1 MTDIR
6 GLPPIMVGE
15 PYPGVALGVE
25 EGLLCQLL
33 HSPEFNLF
41 PNSAV
46 FESNF
51 IQVTKTEDWVDVED
65 RSTTVVLGVTSS
77 VPSLPLP
84 NIFLMAKV
92 TWPQGH
98 LSTWTKPINPPTI
111 TLSRIVPLK
120 FVEIMIYDRSQ
131 RILRVRTVTEKIYY
145 MKLHP
150 KHPEA
155 VFHFWIRLVNILEK
169 GLSITTKDP
178 RIHVNHCLVPKTPS
192 TTILQEVKSTKYD
205 PSISQSSESLML
217 LGATGIHE
225 TFSDLSIDL
234 TTKKD
239 RLKRSCTSSKTNET
253 EIKGDARSNSG
264 YAREKQDKWDIQQYS
279 GYNSNDKDKLK
290 WTESLNHGLWEQEN
304 PSGLQPLSRLGTLAA
319 SPHQVRPQS

>member
-51 IQVTKTEDWVDVED
+51 IQVTKTEDWVDAED
-65 RSTTVVLGVTSS
+65 RFTTVVLGVTSS
-77 VPSLPLP
+77 VPCLPLP

-98 LSTWTKPINPPTI
+98 LSTWIRTINTPTI
-111 TLSRIVPLK
+111 ALSRIIPLK
-120 FVEIMIYDRSQ
+120 FVEIVIYDKSL
-131 RILRVRTVTEKIYY
+131 RILRIRTVTEKIYF

-150 KHPEA
+150 KHPDT
-155 VFHFWIRLVNILEK
+155 VFDFWIRLVNILQK

-178 RIHVNHCLVPKTPS
+178 RILVNHCLVPKTPS
-192 TTILQEVKSTKYD
+192 TLFLEESTKCAS
-205 PSISQSSESLML
+205 SISQSRENLML
-217 LGATGIHE
+217 QMATGVHE
-225 TFSDLSIDL
+225 TLSDLSIDF

-239 RLKRSCTSSKTNET
+239 QLKNSDSNKTSET
-253 EIKGDARSNSG
+253 EIEGDASSG
-264 YAREKQDKWDIQQYS
+264 YAREKQDKKD
-279 GYNSNDKDKLK
+279 NSNDKVKVN
-290 WTESLNHGLWEQEN
+290 WTGSLNHGLWEQEN
-304 PSGLQPLSRLGTLAA
+304 PSGVQPLSRLGTLAA
-319 SPHQVRPQS
+319 STQQVWPQP

>member
-6 GLPPIMVGE
+6 GLPPTMVGE

-41 PNSAV
+41 PKSAV

-51 IQVTKTEDWVDVED
+51 IQVTKTEDWVDDED
-65 RSTTVVLGVTSS
+65 RSTTVILGVTSS

-84 NIFLMAKV
+84 NIFLMANV
-92 TWPQGH
+92 TWPHRH
-98 LSTWTKPINPPTI
+98 LSTWTKTINAPTI

-120 FVEIMIYDRSQ
+120 FVEITIYDKSQ
-131 RILRVRTVTEKIYY
+131 CVLRVRTVTEKIYY

-150 KHPEA
+150 KHPET
-155 VFHFWIRLVNILEK
+155 VFHFWIRLVNILRK

-192 TTILQEVKSTKYD
+192 TIFLEESTKYE
-205 PSISQSSESLML
+205 PSISQSSDSLML
-217 LGATGIHE
+217 LSATGVHE
-225 TFSDLSIDL
+225 NFSNLCIDL

-239 RLKRSCTSSKTNET
+239 RLKRSSNSNKTNEA
-253 EIKGDARSNSG
+253 EIKGEAKSISVSPQHPMHR
-264 YAREKQDKWDIQQYS
+264 QH
-279 GYNSNDKDKLK
+279 
-290 WTESLNHGLWEQEN
+290 NHDRAGK
-304 PSGLQPLSRLGTLAA
+304 PT
-319 SPHQVRPQS
+319 

>member
-6 GLPPIMVGE
+6 GLPSIMVGE

-41 PNSAV
+41 PNSAI

-65 RSTTVVLGVTSS
+65 RSTTVILGVTSS

-98 LSTWTKPINPPTI
+98 LSTWTKPINAPAI

-120 FVEIMIYDRSQ
+120 FVEIMIYDKSQ

-155 VFHFWIRLVNILEK
+155 VFHFWIRLANILQK

-178 RIHVNHCLVPKTPS
+178 RIHVNHCLVPQNPS
-192 TTILQEVKSTKYD
+192 TNFLEESTKYD

-217 LGATGIHE
+217 LRATGVHE

-239 RLKRSCTSSKTNET
+239 RLKRSSNSSKNNET
-253 EIKGDARSNSG
+253 EINRDAKSSSE
-264 YAREKQDKWDIQQYS
+264 YAREKQDKWDIQQCS
-279 GYNSNDKDKLK
+279 EYNLNDKVRIKLA
-290 WTESLNHGLWEQEN
+290 ESLNHGLWEQEN
-304 PSGLQPLSRLGTLAA
+304 PSGVQPLSRLSTLAA
-319 SPHQVRPQS
+319 STNQDWPHP